1 MSNPKLFATY
11 LRNAVL
17 CLHLVPFSHLLLF
30 PAFVTVLFIG
40 YVASPIRDSDFG
52 ITSRRRR
59 AHVYVTRLGP
69 NSIPD
74 LGRRRDADICK

>member
-1 MSNPKLFATY
+1 MFALGTVFEFVTVSRICY
-11 LRNAVL
+11 
-17 CLHLVPFSHLLLF
+17 CF
-30 PAFVTVLFIG
+30 PAFVTVLCIG

-59 AHVYVTRLGP
+59 SHVYVTRLGP